1 MFKGTLK
8 PYQVEAVAK
17 MSERK
22 KMLVA
27 YEMGLGKTC
36 MTIAALEELKESE
49 ELTKPILIIA
59 LSSLKY
65 QWEKEIQKF
74 SDATTEVIDGS
85 KSQRELKWTRGYD
98 WQRAWDANNTYVI
111 CNYESVV
118 NDWDFIKDFEWGAV
132 VCDEA
137 TAIKGFRSQRSKRV
151 KELARDVPVRFALT
165 GTPIEN
171 GRPEELYSIMQF
183 VDSKVL
189 GRFDLFDQTFI
200 VRNHFGG
207 VQRYR
212 NLPIFHE
219 KMKQVAVRKTQKDPD
234 VAPYLPETI
243 HLEPMRIPLDKKNK
257 ELYQKIASDLL
268 QELIEAQE
276 LLGGSFSLDA
286 HYGQGHKPGSPADKL
301 RGSIMSKITSLR
313 MLCDSPLLLVESS
326 TKFHNG
332 WQEIDGE
339 KVNLEG
345 SRGGSAYVAELEA
358 AGLLA
363 EAKKSQKLEAVIDY
377 VAEHIEANEDHKVVI
392 FTCYLGMLPLIQEA
406 LTKKKI
412 VSTLYSGLLN
422 AKEKEDSKT
431 LFQTS
436 KEVRVLIS
444 SDAGG
449 YGVDLPQAN
458 LLVNYDLPWSSGTAV
473 QRNSR
478 IRRASSEW
486 SHVVIQDFLVL
497 DSIEERQHQMLM
509 QKNAVADA
517 VMDGEG
523 INTKGG
529 VDLTVGSLINFL
541 KGE

>member
-1 MFKGTLK
+1 MFKGTLL
-8 PYQVEAVAK
+8 PFQVQAVAD
-17 MSERK
+17 MVARK

-36 MTIAALEELKESE
+36 MTIAAVEQLREDGVIN
-49 ELTKPILIIA
+49 KPVLVIA

-65 QWEKEIQKF
+65 QWQKEIAKF
-74 SDATTEVIDGS
+74 SDATTTVIDGS
-85 KSQRELKWTRGYD
+85 KATRLTKWEEDSQYT
-98 WQRAWDANNTYVI
+98 I

-118 NDWDFIKDFEWGAV
+118 NDWDTVSSYGWGAII
-132 VCDEA
+132 CDEA
-137 TAIKGFRSQRSKRV
+137 TAIKGFKSQRSKYV
-151 KELARDVPVRFALT
+151 KKLSKDVPIRYALT

-183 VDSKVL
+183 VDGSVL

-219 KMKQVAVRKTQKDPD
+219 KMKQVAVRKTQNDPD
-234 VAPYLPETI
+234 VSPYLPETI
-243 HLEPMRIPLDKKNK
+243 HLEPILIPLDKQGK
-257 ELYQKIASDLL
+257 ELYKKISGDLI
-268 QELIEAQE
+268 QELLEAQE
-276 LLGGSFSLDA
+276 LMGGSFSLDA
-286 HYGQGHKPGSPADKL
+286 HYGHGYQPGSPADKL

-313 MLCDSPLLLVESS
+313 MLCDSPQLLVESA

-332 WQEIDGE
+332 WKVIDGE

-345 SRGGSAYVAELEA
+345 SRGGSSYTASLSD
-358 AGLLA
+358 AGLLDSA
-363 EAKKSQKLEAVIDY
+363 TRFPKLQAVIEY
-377 VAEHIEANEDHKVVI
+377 IVEHLDANENHKVVV
-392 FTCYLGMLPLIQEA
+392 FSCYLGMLPLIQAE

-412 VSTLYSGLLN
+412 KSSLYSGEMN
-422 AKEKEDSKT
+422 ATEKEASKI

-436 KEVRVLIS
+436 KDVRVLVS

-478 IRRASSEW
+478 IRRASSTW

-497 DSIEERQHQMLM
+497 GSIEERQHQMLM

-517 VMDGEG
+517 VMDGAG

-529 VDLTVGSLINFL
+529 VDLTVGSLLNFL